1 MAIRLNKKKKCY
13 DGYLVEG
20 LDPVVFMMPYIM
32 PRRTDSEVKVDL
44 RMDLTKVEHFIK
56 EQRSCDI
63 PDLTL
68 YHFIF
73 AALTRAAL
81 ATPEI
86 NRFITR
92 HRIYQREHV
101 RISMIVKKELAIDGK
116 ESSIFPV
123 FTADDSLRDIVG
135 KINKKTEEAFANAK
149 DDSNDFDRL
158 TKILYKIPTCI
169 LTLFIGILLFL
180 DRHGRLPKK
189 LLNLQP
195 FHSGFFVTNVG
206 SIGLPVIYHHL
217 YQFGTTSGF
226 LALGKKETETVINSK
241 GHTKTRRILPIKMV
255 LDGRICDGFT
265 YSTALKTLNKCF
277 NHPEILLKSYNQSLQ
292 KTENENKIIKVQ
304 AV

>member
-1 MAIRLNKKKKCY
+1 MATRLNKKKKCY

-20 LDPVVFMMPYIM
+20 LDPVVFLMPYIM

-44 RMDLTKVEHFIK
+44 RMDLTKIEHFIK
-56 EQRSCDI
+56 EQRTNNI
-63 PDLTL
+63 PELTL

-81 ATPEI
+81 VTPEI
-86 NRFITR
+86 NRFIAR
-92 HRIYQREHV
+92 HRIYQREQV

-116 ESSIFPV
+116 ESSIFPI
-123 FTADDSLRDIVG
+123 FNADDSLNDIVR
-135 KINKKTEEAFANAK
+135 KINEKTEEAFENLK

-158 TKILYKIPTCI
+158 TKILYKIPTWV
-169 LTLFIGILLFL
+169 LSVLIGSLHFL
-180 DRHGRLPKK
+180 DRHGWLPKK
-189 LLNLQP
+189 LVNLQP

-241 GHTKTRRILPIKMV
+241 GQTKTRRILPIKMV

-265 YSTALKTLNKCF
+265 YSTAMRTISKCF
-277 NHPEILLKSYNQSLQ
+277 NHPEILLESYNDLLKKNS
-292 KTENENKIIKVQ
+292 EEANVIKVK
-304 AV
+304 AI